1 VSVVHFCVEYS
12 PRTFSLEQF
21 PLGRFPPFR
30 RHLPLSLTLTFA
42 GDISPWYGGMSRVCA
57 SERGISGGENVQEAE
72 FHGWNIQEGKCPILS
87 SLKCAV
93 DNCCCGTGH
102 LRKLCTLKVDQNR
115 LLQLPATIG
124 QSVAI
129 SHSVL
134 ISHSGL
140 VAIIHVK
147 MGWFG
152 FLF

>member
-1 VSVVHFCVEYS
+1 
-12 PRTFSLEQF
+12 
-21 PLGRFPPFR
+21 
-30 RHLPLSLTLTFA
+30 
-42 GDISPWYGGMSRVCA
+42 MSRVCT
-57 SERGISGGENVQEAE
+57 SKTGISGGENVQEAE
-72 FHGWNIQEGKCPILS
+72 FQGWNIQEGKYPFLS

-93 DNCCCGTGH
+93 DSYCCETGH

-124 QSVAI
+124 QSVIA

-140 VAIIHVK
+140 VAIVHVK